1 MSVSDSKDHNKKI
14 SVTSE
19 FSSPTENVI
28 TGNENFESMDKAAKY
43 LAENDGKFEP
53 MTEVEYKKMIRKT
66 DFFLLPCL
74 FFTATMG
81 AVDKVALGT
90 SAIFGLRSDNHLVGQ
105 QYSWLS
111 TILFIGSLVGMWPMS
126 YLIQRYRLGK
136 VLGCCSLVWSSL
148 TLLLCA
154 CHNFGGLAAI
164 RFLMG
169 FVECA
174 IVPGCSLMISIFYI
188 KDEIP
193 HRTAIIFMFMSSV
206 INGGLSAL
214 ASTFGNRI
222 PTWKY
227 IFILIGSVSTVW
239 SVLMIYFLPD
249 SPINAK
255 FLNEREKYF
264 TVKRVSENKTGIE
277 NDEWKW
283 DQVKEA
289 FLDIRMYIIM
299 LFNFGINIPNGGLST
314 YSSIIINNLGF
325 SSVKSSLMGIPTG
338 VIASIATVF
347 FTWCSSRWSNRRCL
361 IAIISLIIPLI
372 GSIIS
377 YTCSHNNTAAQLIGL
392 YFQYFYFASYVVMIS
407 CVQAN
412 TAGNTKKAVTYSFNY
427 LGYCGGAITG
437 TQTFRSNQAPKYTG
451 GFISMLVGYCA
462 CMFLSASYWLV
473 CIILNK
479 KKRAYLESNKVNND
493 EELAVETDNKTDV
506 YEVGVV
512 VTTQPEEEFVEEI
525 ADITDKRQIH
535 FIYTT

>member
-1 MSVSDSKDHNKKI
+1 MSSVDICTDLKNQGTKVSIHSTVSPVLLEEDFKDKDI
-14 SVTSE
+14 
-19 FSSPTENVI
+19 
-28 TGNENFESMDKAAKY
+28 AAKF
-43 LAENDGKFEP
+43 LLENEGKFNP
-53 MTEVEYKKMIRKT
+53 MTDNELKKMIRKT
-66 DFFLLPCL
+66 DWVLLPIL

-90 SAIFGLRSDNHLVGQ
+90 SAIFGLREDNHLVGQ

-126 YLIQRYRLGK
+126 YLIQRWRLGK
-136 VLGCCSLVWSSL
+136 VMGICSLTWSAL

-154 CHNFGGLAAI
+154 CHNFAGLAAI

-174 IVPGCSLMISIFYI
+174 IVPGCSLIISIFYV

-206 INGGLSAL
+206 INGALSAL
-214 ASTFGNRI
+214 ASTFGDAI

-227 IFILIGSVSTVW
+227 IFILIGCVSTVW
-239 SVLMIYFLPD
+239 SIFVIFYLPD
-249 SPINAK
+249 SPMNAR
-255 FLNEREKYF
+255 FLTAKEKYY
-264 TVKRVSENKTGIE
+264 TVKRVSDNKTGVE
-277 NDEWKW
+277 NNEWKW
-283 DQVKEA
+283 CQVKEA
-289 FLDIRMYIIM
+289 FLDPRIYIVM

-347 FTWCSSRWSNRRCL
+347 FTWWAARWENRRCL
-361 IAIISLIIPLI
+361 LAIISLIIPLI
-372 GSIIS
+372 GAIIL
-377 YTCSHNNTAAQLIGL
+377 YTVDQKNTAAQLVGL
-392 YFQYFYFASYVVMIS
+392 YFMYFYFASYVVIIS

-412 TAGNTKKAVTYSFNY
+412 TAGNTKKSITYGFNY

-462 CMFLSASYWLV
+462 CILLCAIYWFV
-473 CIILNK
+473 CIVMNK
-479 KKRAYLESNKVNND
+479 KKRSYLETIGDDKEAGLNQSND
-493 EELAVETDNKTDV
+493 RDLLIEEELADL
-506 YEVGVV
+506 
-512 VTTQPEEEFVEEI
+512 
-525 ADITDKRQIH
+525 TDKEQIH
-535 FIYTT
+535 FFYTT

>member
-1 MSVSDSKDHNKKI
+1 MSDIKGSQDKI
-14 SVTSE
+14 SINTDP
-19 FSSPTENVI
+19 SSPMEESATNLAK
-28 TGNENFESMDKAAKY
+28 NFDHMDKAAKF
-43 LAENDGKFEP
+43 LAENEGKYEP
-53 MTEVEYKKMIRKT
+53 MSDIEIKKMIRKT
-66 DFFLLPCL
+66 DWFLLPTL

-90 SAIFGLRSDNHLVGQ
+90 SAIFGLRTDNHLVGQ

-126 YLIQRYRLGK
+126 YIIQRYRLGK
-136 VLGCCSLVWSSL
+136 VLGCCSFIWSAL

-174 IVPGCSLMISIFYI
+174 IVPGCSLMISIFYV

-206 INGGLSAL
+206 INGALSAL
-214 ASTFGNRI
+214 ASTFGNTI

-227 IFILIGSVSTVW
+227 IFILIGSVSIVW
-239 SVLMIYFLPD
+239 SSFVIWFLPD

-255 FLNEREKYF
+255 FLTNKEKYF
-264 TVKRVSENKTGIE
+264 TVKRVSDNKTGIE

-283 DQVKEA
+283 GQVKEG
-289 FLDIRMYIIM
+289 FFDIRIYIIM

-338 VIASIATVF
+338 IIASIATVF
-347 FTWCSSRWSNRRCL
+347 FTWCASRWNNKRCL
-361 IAIISLIIPLI
+361 LAIISLIIPLI

-377 YTCSHNNTAAQLIGL
+377 YTCSHDNTAAQLVGL

-412 TAGNTKKAVTYSFNY
+412 TAGNTKKAMTYSFNY

-437 TQTFRSNQAPKYTG
+437 TQTFRSNQAPRYTG

-462 CMFLSASYWLV
+462 CMLLSASYWLV

-479 KKRAYLESNKVNND
+479 KKRAFLESNKGD
-493 EELAVETDNKTDV
+493 SESSAAVKGDI
-506 YEVGVV
+506 YEVVESSER
-512 VTTQPEEEFVEEI
+512 EEAV
-525 ADITDKRQIH
+525 ADLTDKQQIH
-535 FIYTT
+535 FFYTT

>member
-1 MSVSDSKDHNKKI
+1 MSDTPTPLDTKNGDTKVTLDSEPSPIDGSNYDNGPFKEKDL
-14 SVTSE
+14 
-19 FSSPTENVI
+19 
-28 TGNENFESMDKAAKY
+28 AAKF
-43 LAENDGKFEP
+43 LAENEGKFEP
-53 MTEVEYKKMIRKT
+53 MTEKEIKKMVRKT
-66 DFFLLPCL
+66 DWILLPIL

-90 SAIFGLRSDNHLVGQ
+90 SAIFGLRTDNHLVGQ

-126 YLIQRYRLGK
+126 YLIQRYKLGK
-136 VLGCCSLVWSSL
+136 VIGICSFTWSSL

-174 IVPGCSLMISIFYI
+174 IVPGCSLMISIFYV

-206 INGGLSAL
+206 INGALSAL
-214 ASTFGNRI
+214 ATTFGSSI

-227 IFILIGSVSTVW
+227 IFILIGSVSVVW
-239 SVLMIYFLPD
+239 SSFVIWYLPD
-249 SPINAK
+249 SPMNAK
-255 FLNEREKYF
+255 FLNDREKYF
-264 TVKRVSENKTGIE
+264 TVKRVSDNRTGVEN
-277 NDEWKW
+277 NEWKW

-289 FLDIRMYIIM
+289 FLDVRIYIVM

-325 SSVKSSLMGIPTG
+325 SSVKSALMGIPTG
-338 VIASIATVF
+338 VIASLATF
-347 FTWCSSRWSNRRCL
+347 FFSWWAARWNNRRCL
-361 IAIISLIIPLI
+361 LAIISLIIPLI
-372 GSIIS
+372 GAIILYS
-377 YTCSHNNTAAQLIGL
+377 VSQKNTAAQLVGL
-392 YFQYFYFASYVVMIS
+392 YFMYFYFASYVVMIS

-412 TAGNTKKAVTYSFNY
+412 TAGNTKKSITYGFNY

-462 CMFLSASYWLV
+462 CMLLCALYWLV
-473 CIILNK
+473 CIIMNK
-479 KKRAYLESNKVNND
+479 KKEKFLLSIDADKEASIGID
-493 EELAVETDNKTDV
+493 S
-506 YEVGVV
+506 
-512 VTTQPEEEFVEEI
+512 EEEI
-525 ADITDKRQIH
+525 LADMTDKQQIH
-535 FIYTT
+535 FMYTT

>member
-1 MSVSDSKDHNKKI
+1 MSSIKSGSDTKGVNEKI
-14 SVTSE
+14 SITSE
-19 FSSPTENVI
+19 PSPLEIMPTI
-28 TGNENFESMDKAAKY
+28 GDFDHMDLAAKF
-43 LAENDGKFEP
+43 LAENAGKYEP
-53 MTEVEYKKMIRKT
+53 LTEAEHKRMIWKT
-66 DFFLLPCL
+66 DLALLPVL

-90 SAIFGLRSDNHLVGQ
+90 AAIFNLRTDNHLHGQ

-111 TILFIGSLVGMWPMS
+111 SILFIGSLVGMWPMT
-126 YLIQRYRLGK
+126 YLIQKVKLGK
-136 VLGCCSLVWSSL
+136 VLGCCSLIWSSL

-154 CHNFGGLAAI
+154 CHNFGGLATI
-164 RFLMG
+164 RFFMG

-174 IVPGCSLMISIFYI
+174 IVPGCSLMISIFYV

-206 INGGLSAL
+206 INGALSAL
-214 ASTFGNRI
+214 ASTFGSTI

-227 IFILIGSVSTVW
+227 IFILIGSVSFVW
-239 SVLMIYFLPD
+239 SMFVTWFLPD
-249 SPINAK
+249 SPLNAK
-255 FLNEREKYF
+255 FLTDKEKYF
-264 TVKRVSENKTGIE
+264 TVKRVSENKTGVQ
-277 NDEWKW
+277 NNEWKW

-289 FLDIRMYIIM
+289 FLDVRMYIVM

-347 FTWCSSRWSNRRCL
+347 FTWLAAKWENRRCL
-361 IAIISLIIPLI
+361 IAIISLVIPLI
-372 GSIIS
+372 GAIIS
-377 YTCSHNNTAAQLIGL
+377 YTCAHSNTAAQLVGL

-412 TAGNTKKAVTYSFNY
+412 TAGSTKKTMTYCFNY

-437 TQTFRSNQAPKYTG
+437 TQTFRSNQAPRYTG

-462 CMFLSASYWLV
+462 CMFLSGSYWLV
-473 CIILNK
+473 CIILNRRK
-479 KKRAYLESNKVNND
+479 DSNEQAEPSTGTYEIVEGI
-493 EELAVETDNKTDV
+493 EE
-506 YEVGVV
+506 
-512 VTTQPEEEFVEEI
+512 EEI
-525 ADITDKRQIH
+525 ADLTDKQQTH
-535 FIYTT
+535 FRYTT

>member
-1 MSVSDSKDHNKKI
+1 MSLTGSLSDGKGVNEKI
-14 SVTSE
+14 SITTNP
-19 FSSPTENVI
+19 SPMENADK
-28 TGNENFESMDKAAKY
+28 EKKFEHMDAAAKY
-43 LAENDGKFEP
+43 LSENEGKYEPLTDAEL
-53 MTEVEYKKMIRKT
+53 KKMIRKT
-66 DFFLLPCL
+66 DLFLIPVLL
-74 FFTATMG
+74 FTATMG

-90 SAIFGLRSDNHLVGQ
+90 AAIFGLRTDNHLVGQ

-111 TILFIGSLVGMWPMS
+111 TILFLGSLAGMWPMS
-126 YLIQRYRLGK
+126 YLIQRCKLGK
-136 VLGCCSLVWSSL
+136 VIGLCSFTWSSL

-174 IVPGCSLMISIFYI
+174 IVPGCSLMLSVFYV
-188 KDEIP
+188 KHEIP
-193 HRTAIIFMFMSSV
+193 HRTALVFIFMSSV
-206 INGGLSAL
+206 INGALSAL
-214 ASTFGNRI
+214 ASTFGNHI

-227 IFILIGSVSTVW
+227 IFILIGSVSLVW
-239 SVLMIYFLPD
+239 SLFVIWFLPD

-255 FLNEREKYF
+255 FLTEREKYYA
-264 TVKRVSENKTGIE
+264 VKRISENKTGVD

-283 DQVKEA
+283 SQVREG
-289 FLDIRMYIIM
+289 FLDVRMYIVM
-299 LFNFGINIPNGGLST
+299 LFNFGINIPNGGLSA

-347 FTWCSSRWSNRRCL
+347 FSWCAARWNNRRCL
-361 IAIISLIIPLI
+361 LAIISLVIPLI

-377 YTCSHNNTAAQLIGL
+377 YASPQSNTAAQLVGL

-412 TAGNTKKAVTYSFNY
+412 TAGSTKKSVTYSFNY

-451 GFISMLVGYCA
+451 GFISMIVGYCA
-462 CMFLSASYWLV
+462 CMLLSALYWLV
-473 CIILNK
+473 CIVLNRR
-479 KKRAYLESNKVNND
+479 KRALLEIRQTDD
-493 EELAVETDNKTDV
+493 EAVF
-506 YEVGVV
+506 EVDGV
-512 VTTQPEEEFVEEI
+512 EEEAV
-525 ADITDKRQIH
+525 ADLTDKQQLH
-535 FIYTT
+535 FFYTT